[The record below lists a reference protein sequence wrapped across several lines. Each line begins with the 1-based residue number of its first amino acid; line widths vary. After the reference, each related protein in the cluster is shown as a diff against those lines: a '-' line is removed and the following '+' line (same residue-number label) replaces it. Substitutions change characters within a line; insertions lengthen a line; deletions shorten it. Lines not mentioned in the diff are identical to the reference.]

1 MSLPV
6 DTILGVAGVGVGLPG
21 LVQSILQSTALLRDI
36 YHSYLQGY
44 PDATSSWV
52 ILNNLLAWVEEDSE
66 FLTRNSG
73 SLTID
78 IELRLKGIL
87 SELNRSLQN
96 AVEVFNRAIDRE
108 GSVNRLR
115 WATDVKPRLDTLI
128 PHLEAWQRRF
138 NEIVQML
145 YFTGKCSNRVSTGG
159 ISRAERLSSRIL
171 QARISETVQDDLEI
185 RPVVDADGWSKA
197 IGQASMKT
205 VLYENEDT
213 GTRCL
218 IERHKYGVE
227 RSTSDI
233 KAATNLVTRILAAA
247 GMEPQETHLLQ
258 AIGYSHSAHPAREID
273 LVMKCPPALGAPQT
287 LRKLLDTGMPSVNA
301 RLEVARHVATAVF
314 YTHTSGLVHKAI
326 CPEAFLVFQDVKNKA
341 ATVEDLIPDPV
352 GTTFLT
358 GFELAR
364 EDSPLAYSSMNGS
377 TDWQQCMY
385 LHPSRHQG
393 GTRYT
398 LGHDIYSL
406 GVNLLEIGI
415 WSSFTC
421 YDAQQEKFVF
431 DDEVLQGGNYI
442 CDEIRQG
449 IHSAG
454 HRLKSLYERHA
465 NDVLPVYMGRRYRDV
480 VNFCLTIM
488 DDVPGGSEKS
498 LGIGPEE
505 ERLGLSYIDKV
516 LGELDE
522 IKI

>member
-44 PDATSSWV
+44 PDAASSWV

-96 AVEVFNRAIDRE
+96 SVEVFNRAIDTE

-145 YFTGKCSNRVSTGG
+145 YFTGKCSNRGSTGE

-185 RPVVDADGWSKA
+185 RPVVDADEWSKA

-205 VLYENEDT
+205 VLYENGDT

-227 RSTSDI
+227 SSASEV

-258 AIGYSHSAHPAREID
+258 AIGYSHCAHPAREID
-273 LVMKCPPALGAPQT
+273 LVMKCPPNLGAPQS

-326 CPEAFLVFQDVKNKA
+326 CPEAFLVFQNQHEWEYRLA
-341 ATVEDLIPDPV
+341 AMHV
-352 GTTFLT
+352 
-358 GFELAR
+358 LA
-364 EDSPLAYSSMNGS
+364 SVS
-377 TDWQQCMY
+377 T
-385 LHPSRHQG
+385 PR

-421 YDAQQEKFVF
+421 YDTQQEKFVF

-449 IHSAG
+449 IHNAG
-454 HRLKSLYERHA
+454 YRLKSLYERHA

-488 DDVPGGSEKS
+488 DDAPGGPKKS
-498 LGIGPEE
+498 LGNGPEE

-522 IKI
+522 IKV